1 MGNRFDNL
9 SMTDDY
15 SMLNRNKDSQS
26 NKKTNVSEGLKKLRK
41 SRKKQVSMTLKES
54 NVEKLDKICKEL
66 EVGSRSELVDY
77 IIEQFEV

>member
-26 NKKTNVSEGLKKLRK
+26 NKKANVSEDLKKLKK
-41 SRKKQVSMTLKES
+41 SRKKQISMTLKES

-66 EVGSRSELVDY
+66 EIGSRSELVDY